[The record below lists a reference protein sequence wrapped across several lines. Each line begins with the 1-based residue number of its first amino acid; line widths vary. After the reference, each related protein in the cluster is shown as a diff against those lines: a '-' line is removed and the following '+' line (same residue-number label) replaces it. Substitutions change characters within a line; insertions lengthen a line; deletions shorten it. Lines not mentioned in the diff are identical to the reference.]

1 MTGQSYDYG
10 IPVTVNIFRPFV
22 THARRTADLLL
33 EKMKNKI
40 KQRTWENINNTS
52 FIQLIE
58 YFDGVRD
65 NFTLLF
71 PYRNKQK

>member
-10 IPVTVNIFRPFV
+10 TPVTVNIFRPFV

-40 KQRTWENINNTS
+40 NKEHEKTS
-52 FIQLIE
+52 IIPHL
-58 YFDGVRD
+58 Y
-65 NFTLLF
+65 N
-71 PYRNKQK
+71 